1 MGFFIENMGLDFL
14 TETEERVDALIK
26 TVAAEGEAVTGYY
39 GNPYFDLHLGNCQ
52 LVLDT
57 ELNPERTGV
66 NVTDFHTHCDGNTV
80 WELRLN
86 GMDLTPKGAE
96 KTERTVA
103 VSTLSGEG
111 VAVVNILNADV
122 LPSFMEND
130 TVKLQM
136 VAFATD
142 FHYYKDA
149 EGYEISVPADDLGRQ
164 FLLEDGVIFP
174 TGMLT
179 NRDPENENAD
189 DTAWMDSIALIRGK
203 VKHIFWGTVKLGDE
217 AHNTF
222 LRVIIGTQFGDLM
235 IVHTPEQV
243 NEDERPNLAVGATF
257 VGACAL
263 SGDAAIYEHENG
275 IVRDEKND
283 LQIMRY
289 TFVKG
294 DAERLRTVL
303 SDDIVYASETSGKVF
318 TGKDDVINRLKYVRE
333 NADVEYFAHM
343 ATIIAVDDGEEA
355 LPYPV
360 GTRCIVI
367 AVEKPD
373 KYESVAFL
381 ELNED
386 GNISKINISRNSR
399 YHFAL
404 DRTPK
409 PELPFSDGDFPQ
421 SFLSAAAIRAKYMKF
436 VPDDFD
442 EEQLK
447 YFVADAMREK
457 LAVDQI
463 LAAGSDGKL
472 ENVFGYL
479 FAKGMEMKY
488 TKNNPEVSMSFS
500 PEDAWSGEFRTAA
513 PTETAERLR
522 IAMRHARSFH
532 IDYTVHSP
540 DINEALILMIRLGKA
555 SARYFLEQ

>member
-14 TETEERVDALIK
+14 TETEENVDALIK
-26 TVAAEGEAVTGYY
+26 TVAAEGEAITGYY

-57 ELNPERTGV
+57 ELNAERKGV
-66 NVTDFHTHCDGNTV
+66 NVTDFHTHCDGNIV
-80 WELRLN
+80 WEVRLN

-96 KTERTVA
+96 HTERTVA

-149 EGYEISVPADDLGRQ
+149 EEYELSVPADDLDRR

-174 TGMLT
+174 TGMMT
-179 NRDPENENAD
+179 NRAPERENAD
-189 DTAWMDSIALIRGK
+189 NTAWMDSIALIRGK
-203 VKHIFWGTVKLGDE
+203 VKHIFWGAVEFGDE
-217 AHNTF
+217 SHNTF

-235 IVHTPEQV
+235 LVHTPEQV
-243 NEDERPNLAVGATF
+243 SEDELQNVAVGATF
-257 VGACAL
+257 VGTCAL
-263 SGDAAIYEHENG
+263 SGDAAIYEYENG
-275 IVRDEKND
+275 IVKDEKNN

-294 DAERLRTVL
+294 DAERLRPVL
-303 SDDIVYASETSGKVF
+303 SDDVVYASETTRMVF
-318 TGKDDVINRLKYVRE
+318 TGKDDVINRLKYVGE
-333 NADVEYFAHM
+333 NADVEYFAYM
-343 ATIIAVDDGEEA
+343 ATIVSVDDGEEV

-360 GTRCIVI
+360 GTRCIVLAI
-367 AVEKPD
+367 EKPNE
-373 KYESVAFL
+373 YESVVFL
-381 ELNED
+381 EMDED

-404 DRTPK
+404 DRIPK
-409 PELPFSDGDFPQ
+409 PDLPFSDGDFPQ
-421 SFLSAAAIRAKYMKF
+421 SYLSAAAIRAKYMKF
-436 VPDDFD
+436 VPDEFD

-447 YFVADAMREK
+447 YSVEDAMREK
-457 LAVDQI
+457 LAVEQI
-463 LAAGSDGKL
+463 LAAKSDGKL

-479 FAKGMEMKY
+479 FAKGMEMEY
-488 TKNNPEVSMSFS
+488 TKNNPAVSMSFS
-500 PEDAWSGEFRTAA
+500 PEDAWSGDFRTAT
-513 PTETAERLR
+513 PTEIAEKLR

-532 IDYTVHSP
+532 IDYSIHSP
-540 DINEALILMIRLGKA
+540 DINEALILMIRLGKS
-555 SARYFLEQ
+555 SARYFLKQ